1 MPRSR
6 HPKPDIEAA
15 LRHAEQHGWRVVQ
28 GGSHAWGKM
37 LCPYDQRDCRC
48 GLFCI
53 TSIWSTPANAGNFA
67 KQLRR
72 VVDGCAMYQSRETEE
87 GTKE

>member
-15 LRHAEQHGWRVVQ
+15 LRHAEACGWRIVQ

-37 LCPYDQRDCRC
+37 YCPYNLRDCRC
-48 GLFCI
+48 GIYCI
-53 TSIWSTPANAGNFA
+53 TSIWSTPVNPGTFA
-67 KQLRR
+67 RRLRQA
-72 VVDGCAMYQSRETEE
+72 VDGCAGYPPQGAKEE
-87 GTKE
+87 VFE

>member
-15 LRHAEQHGWRVVQ
+15 LRHAEAHGWRIEQ

-37 LCPYDQRDCRC
+37 LCPYDSRDCRC
-48 GLFCI
+48 GVYCI
-53 TSIWSTPANAGNFA
+53 TSIWSTPANPGNFA
-67 KQLRR
+67 KRLRR
-72 VVDGCAMYQSRETEE
+72 AVDGCASYRTLGPNEE
-87 GTKE
+87 VIE